1 MFKSIFSL
9 TLLLLAFQ
17 SFAQGPLISAKDF
30 AAELKA
36 NKNLVII
43 DVNAADVYAKQHI
56 QGAINL
62 PHKELYHAVT
72 VAGQTKPTE

>member
-1 MFKSIFSL
+1 LFILVS
-9 TLLLLAFQ
+9 FQ

-30 AAELKA
+30 AVELKA
-36 NKNLVII
+36 NKNLIVI

-62 PHKELYHAVT
+62 PHKDLYISGPV
-72 VAGQTKPTE
+72 